1 MNKYRKFTELLDE
14 YLKDEEF
21 AAEFLSQALEEENF
35 STFLLSLKDLIR
47 VHGSIT
53 TIAEK
58 SKISRSTIYKLFSEK
73 SNPEMKTILSLLHT
87 IGYDLRVTRRP
98 ETLSHA

>member
-1 MNKYRKFTELLDE
+1 MKKYRKFTEFLDE

-21 AAEFLSQALEEENF
+21 AAEFLSQALEEEDF
-35 STFLLSLKDLIR
+35 ATFLLSLKDVIR

-53 TIAEK
+53 SVAEK

-73 SNPEMKTILSLLHT
+73 SNPELRTILSLLHT
-87 IGYDLRVTRRP
+87 VGYDLRVIKKP
-98 ETLSHA
+98 ACA